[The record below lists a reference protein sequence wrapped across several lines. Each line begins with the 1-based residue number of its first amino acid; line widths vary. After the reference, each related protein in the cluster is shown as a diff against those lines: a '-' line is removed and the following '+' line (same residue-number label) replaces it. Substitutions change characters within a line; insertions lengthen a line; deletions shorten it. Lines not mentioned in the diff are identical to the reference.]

1 MSDLDFEVSWTEVAI
16 RDLERI
22 IEFLK
27 ERDIAR
33 AGKVLD
39 ALEKAALT
47 LGVLPMRGRIV
58 PELRS
63 WDVSTYRELLV
74 DPYRLIYRTDE
85 ERVWVVAVIDGRRDL
100 ESVLLERLFDE

>member
-1 MSDLDFEVSWTEVAI
+1 VSDLDFEVSWTEVAI